1 MEYMNIHLNLKSC
14 IPSAALSL
22 PALQSNFS
30 LLLAYRLIL
39 QGFKRPLVNDDL
51 WALGKNNKSLTIVPK
66 FMEKWAKEEERC
78 AM

>member
-1 MEYMNIHLNLKSC
+1 MDKD
-14 IPSAALSL
+14 
-22 PALQSNFS
+22 FF
-30 LLLAYRLIL
+30 LLLVYRLIL

-51 WALGKNNKSLTIVPK
+51 WALGKNNKSMNIVPK

>member
-1 MEYMNIHLNLKSC
+1 
-14 IPSAALSL
+14 
-22 PALQSNFS
+22 
-30 LLLAYRLIL
+30 LLLVYRLIL

-51 WALGKNNKSLTIVPK
+51 WALGKNNKSVTIVPK